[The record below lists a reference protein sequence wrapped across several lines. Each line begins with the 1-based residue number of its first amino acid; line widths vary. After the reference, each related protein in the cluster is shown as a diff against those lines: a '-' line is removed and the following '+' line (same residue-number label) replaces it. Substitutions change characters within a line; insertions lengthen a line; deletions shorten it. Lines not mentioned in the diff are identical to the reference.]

1 MPITIDT
8 TASALSN
15 ASLASDPKWFHSTL
29 LTGNGGA
36 RGLINDATAFASGTV
51 FPQQLPQDY
60 EIKGFVANYMNNK
73 IVNGKLTHK
82 QRILITS
89 QHRMHNK

>member
-29 LTGNGGA
+29 LTGNEPEV
-36 RGLINDATAFASGTV
+36 LLMK
-51 FPQQLPQDY
+51 PQHLHQVQY
-60 EIKGFVANYMNNK
+60 CYNNCHK
-73 IVNGKLTHK
+73 IMKSMV
-82 QRILITS
+82 S
-89 QHRMHNK
+89 